1 MYLSDSYKMSEIC
14 DHFDVSKYKIRKVLL
29 LNNIKSKSSKK
40 YKYYDDIFEVI
51 DNEEKA
57 YWLGF
62 LYADGYVRK
71 RQYSSELRLKISEKD
86 KEHLIKFKKFMSP
99 DNIKIKNET
108 SGNSR
113 CVKVSI
119 NSKKIV
125 SDLIN
130 LGCTNNKSKT
140 ITMPKIPDNLIDH
153 FIRGYFDGDGWIIID
168 KNKKPAFGIISGS
181 IEMVKSINNIISER
195 SKIKINKIYNYKT
208 YYNFTYKSYTDIIKI
223 SNFLYKKS
231 NIHLI
236 RKKNKFDEI
245 CILYDN
251 HKNKNSK
258 KWN

>member
-1 MYLSDSYKMSEIC
+1 
-14 DHFDVSKYKIRKVLL
+14 
-29 LNNIKSKSSKK
+29 
-40 YKYYDDIFEVI
+40 
-51 DNEEKA
+51 
-57 YWLGF
+57 
-62 LYADGYVRK
+62 
-71 RQYSSELRLKISEKD
+71 
-86 KEHLIKFKKFMSP
+86 MSP

-195 SKIKINKIYNYKT
+195 SKIKINKIYNYKL
-208 YYNFTYKSYTDIIKI
+208 II
-223 SNFLYKKS
+223 
-231 NIHLI
+231 
-236 RKKNKFDEI
+236 
-245 CILYDN
+245 ILHIN
-251 HKNKNSK
+251 HIQIL
-258 KWN
+258 